1 MMRRVVIT
9 AGVALLIAIALAV
22 VFMPASYPAYNE
34 GKYYFGIAQ
43 FDASQAYSYYGA
55 RVLHPLF
62 VRSVAAVAGMP
73 LDAHV
78 FLGVSIGSLVALFV
92 LLGVHYGIEYSNRPW
107 SWAWN
112 WAWIWVLLPAT
123 ATVIDQYRNYYW
135 HDLFYAAVC
144 ALFFLALR
152 ANAWLSLPVLLAL
165 YLTRESTFVLVL
177 VVVAVAALRR
187 RWALAASALLV
198 GIAGMVVDSRL
209 MAHALPNHEGL
220 PVFLLDALKIPY
232 NFALNFCGLELW
244 TNANA
249 ATVAR
254 PRWVAEVPAWLHLG
268 NIRQIGF
275 IGFNWVRPLQ
285 LLVVVCSAFGTLPA
299 LLGRLMA
306 KGWGRDLFKRFDLTV
321 AFGYGAM
328 MFLLAPLTGTTPLRY
343 ELYAWP
349 VFWLFGVGVVNA
361 AISDARRRIEL
372 VLLCVVASWV
382 PAIVRFVSGP
392 RPVGPESINAVSTA
406 GVLVSLLILA
416 PIYVRTWRLSRT
428 EVHASSLRA
437 GRI

>member
-1 MMRRVVIT
+1 MLDSCAMTRRLVIPV
-9 AGVALLIAIALAV
+9 AVALLVAVALAV
-22 VFMPASYPAYNE
+22 LFMPASYPAYNE
-34 GKYYFGIAQ
+34 GKYYFGIARG
-43 FDASQAYSYYGA
+43 DSSQVYSYYGA

-73 LDAHV
+73 LDARV
-78 FLGVSIGSLVALFV
+78 FLGVSIGSLIALFV
-92 LLGVHYGIEYSNRPW
+92 LLGVQYGIEYSDRPW
-107 SWAWN
+107 N
-112 WAWIWVLLPAT
+112 GAWIWVLLPAT

-135 HDLFYAAVC
+135 HDLFYAALC

-152 ANAWLSLPVLLAL
+152 ADWRLSLPVLFAL

-177 VVVAVAALRR
+177 AMVAVAALRR
-187 RWALAASALLV
+187 RWMLAASALLV
-198 GIAGMVVDSRL
+198 GIAGMAVVSRV
-209 MAHALPNHEGL
+209 MAHSLPNNEGL
-220 PVFLLDALKIPY
+220 PVFLLDVLKIPY

-249 ATVAR
+249 ATVGA
-254 PRWVAEVPAWLHLG
+254 PRWVADVPAWLHLG
-268 NIRQIGF
+268 KIRQIGF
-275 IGFNWVRPLQ
+275 IGFTWDRPVQ
-285 LLVVVCSAFGTLPA
+285 LLVVACTAFGTLPV

-306 KGWGRDLFKRFDLTV
+306 NGWGRELFRRFDLTV
-321 AFGYGAM
+321 AWGYGAM

-361 AISDARRRIEL
+361 AVRDTRRRVEL

-382 PAIVRFVSGP
+382 PAVVRFVSGP
-392 RPVGPESINAVSTA
+392 KPAVAESFNGVSSA
-406 GVLVSLLILA
+406 GLLLCLLILA

-428 EVHASSLRA
+428 A
-437 GRI
+437 GRPS